1 MVKRKSK
8 KQSLSWRAVKA
19 LARGTWTAA
28 KFTGRQIKRAAQ
40 WTGHSVAQKVR
51 EKKKL
56 KELKK
61 NPTYS
66 AQSKS
71 SELKVIKT
79 ITGNEETFKDQLESS
94 SKIILLFG
102 KRGSGKSALGFR
114 LMENMNANESRHCYV
129 LGVSQDVLPQWIT
142 SVEDIQEV
150 KNGGV
155 VLVDEG
161 ALSFSSRESMNKE
174 HKQLGKLMAIARHKD
189 LTLIFITQNTGMID
203 KNVLQLT
210 DTLLMKEGSLLQ
222 MEMERTA
229 VQKFYKKAEDA
240 FKDVND
246 KRKYVYVIDGD
257 FEGVVESSLPSF
269 WSDKVSKSHAK
280 NSEKKE

>member
-1 MVKRKSK
+1 MVRKSK
-8 KQSLSWRAVKA
+8 KQSVSWRAMKA
-19 LARGTWTAA
+19 IARGTWSVA
-28 KFTGRQIKRAAQ
+28 KFTGRQIKKGASWTAAK
-40 WTGHSVAQKVR
+40 AQ

-56 KELKK
+56 QTLKK
-61 NPTYS
+61 NPTYNKES
-66 AQSKS
+66 EL

-79 ITGNEETFKDQLESS
+79 ITGDYDTFQKQLDSS
-94 SKIILLFG
+94 SRIILLFG
-102 KRGSGKSALGFR
+102 RRGSGKSALGFR
-114 LMENMNANESRHCYV
+114 LMENINSAANRHCYV
-129 LGVSQDVLPQWIT
+129 LGVAQDVLPKWIT

-240 FKDVND
+240 FKDLKD

-257 FEGVVESSLPSF
+257 FEGVIESALPSF
-269 WSDKVSKSHAK
+269 WSDKVSKSRR
-280 NSEKKE
+280 

>member
-174 HKQLGKLMAIARHKD
+174 HKIGRASCR
-189 LTLIFITQNTGMID
+189 
-203 KNVLQLT
+203 
-210 DTLLMKEGSLLQ
+210 
-222 MEMERTA
+222 ER
-229 VQKFYKKAEDA
+229 V
-240 FKDVND
+240 
-246 KRKYVYVIDGD
+246 
-257 FEGVVESSLPSF
+257 
-269 WSDKVSKSHAK
+269 
-280 NSEKKE
+280 